1 MTLPTGTR
9 LGSFEVSSPL
19 GAGGM
24 GEVYLAKD
32 LRLGR
37 EVALKVL
44 PEELSKDPSRL
55 ARFEQEARSASA
67 LNHPNIVTIYEIGRE
82 GDTPYIAMELVDGKT
97 LRELSVGGPMP
108 TRKIL
113 AAAAQVAEGLAK
125 AHGAGIVHRDLKP
138 ENLMV
143 SKDGFVKILDFGL
156 AKLTEPE
163 SGGASAM
170 PTLAKAETHP
180 GTVLGTVGYM
190 SPEQASGQSVDFR
203 SDQFSL
209 GSILYELVTGE
220 KAFARKTAAETM
232 SAIIRDEPEPL
243 GKSRPQTP
251 LPLKWIVERCLAKD
265 PEERYASTRDLA
277 RDLVGVRDHVSEI
290 GSGGEALVAAP
301 GRPRLRRAAV
311 AAALVAVALAAGWI
325 AARALTKQSA
335 APSFHRLTFRTGQ
348 IANARFAPD
357 GKTVIYG
364 AKWEGD
370 PSPGDVCL
378 YQTRAESPESRLF
391 DYPDA
396 DILSVSREGEMALL
410 FGEGKGLS
418 TLSRVALAGGAPRPV
433 LEGARYAG
441 ADWAPNGRDLAVIRR
456 VNGKDRLEAPIGTVL
471 LESESLNTPRFSPA
485 GDRIAFFE
493 GPDGRISLSLVETAS
508 RKRRVLSE
516 GWVSGTGAPCW
527 APGGKEIWFT
537 ASRSASD
544 PEALYAV
551 SLSGSERLIARAP
564 GNLELDDISADGR
577 VLAAHHR
584 LLVVLMGRRR
594 GESSERNLSWF
605 DFSTPTDLSADGKTL
620 VFTESGEGGG
630 QQQAVYIRGT
640 DGSPAV
646 RLGEGTSGSLSPD
659 GKWVIARVSGGPGSP
674 PRLILLPT
682 GAGEPKTVRT
692 DGLDFAGTGNWLPDG
707 RRLLLGGAEKGRPAR
722 VFIVEIEGGGR
733 RPVTP
738 EGISSFIPMS
748 TSFYFPFSGNPVSPD
763 GARFLATDAKGT
775 RFVGFTDGTV
785 PRRLAELQPREN
797 LVQWSAD
804 GRSLI
809 VRAAGLPIKLAL
821 LDTQTGER
829 RPWKEIVPGG
839 SPTRDLR
846 LFLMSR
852 DGETYVYQTFGAL
865 SDLYLIDGLK

>member
-97 LRELSVGGPMP
+97 LRELSASGPMT

-190 SPEQASGQSVDFR
+190 SPEQASGQNVDFR

-251 LPLKWIVERCLAKD
+251 LPLRWIVERCLAKD

-301 GRPRLRRAAV
+301 GRPRLLRAAV
-311 AAALVAVALAAGWI
+311 PAAFVAAALAAGWI
-325 AARALTKQSA
+325 AARALTKRSA

-370 PSPGDVCL
+370 PTPDDVSL
-378 YQTRAESPESRLF
+378 YQTRAESPESRRF

-410 FGEGKGLS
+410 FGEAKGLS

-433 LEGARYAG
+433 LEGIAYAG
-441 ADWAPNGRDLAVIRR
+441 ADWAPNGRDLAVIRT

-471 LESESLNTPRFSPA
+471 LESEISLQAPRFSPA

-493 GPDGRISLSLVETAS
+493 GPAGKISLSLVETAS
-508 RKRRVLSE
+508 RRRRVLAE
-516 GWVSGTGAPCW
+516 GLVSAAGVPCW
-527 APGGKEIWFT
+527 TPGGKEIWFT
-537 ASRSASD
+537 ASRRGSD

-594 GESSERNLSWF
+594 GESSDRNLSWF
-605 DFSTPTDLSADGKTL
+605 DWSAPTDLSADGKTL
-620 VFTESGEGGG
+620 VFTEVGEGGG
-630 QQQAVYIRGT
+630 EQQAVYIRGT

-659 GKWVIARVSGGPGSP
+659 GKWVTARVSGGPGSP
-674 PRLILLPT
+674 RRLILLPT
-682 GAGEPKTVRT
+682 GAGEPKTVPT
-692 DGLDFAGTGNWLPDG
+692 DGLDFSGAGNWLPDG

-722 VFIVEIEGGGR
+722 VFVVEVEGGRR

-738 EGISSFIPMS
+738 EGIS
-748 TSFYFPFSGNPVSPD
+748 PFLGNPVSPD
-763 GARFLATDAKGT
+763 GARFLATDVKGT
-775 RFVGFTDGTV
+775 RFVGSTDGTV

-804 GRSLI
+804 GRWLI
-809 VRAAGLPIKLAL
+809 VRAAGVPIKLAL

-829 RPWKEIVPGG
+829 RPWKEILPGG
-839 SPTRDLR
+839 SPTRALR
-846 LFLMSR
+846 IFLMSR

>member
-97 LRELSVGGPMP
+97 LRELSAGGPMT

-251 LPLKWIVERCLAKD
+251 LPLRWIVERCLAKD

-277 RDLVGVRDHVSEI
+277 RDLAGVRDHVSEI

-301 GRPRLRRAAV
+301 GRPRRLRAAV
-311 AAALVAVALAAGWI
+311 PAVLVAAALAAGWI
-325 AARALTKQSA
+325 AARVLTKQSA
-335 APSFHRLTFRTGQ
+335 APSFHRLTFRTGT

-357 GKTVIYG
+357 GRTVIYG

-370 PSPGDVCL
+370 STPHDISL
-378 YQTRAESPESRLF
+378 YQTRAESPESRRF

-396 DILSVSREGEMALL
+396 DILSVSRDGEMALL
-410 FGEGKGLS
+410 FGEGKAVS
-418 TLSRVALAGGAPRPV
+418 TLSRVALAGGASRPV

-456 VNGKDRLEAPIGTVL
+456 VAGKDRLEAPIGTVL
-471 LESESLNTPRFSPA
+471 LESETSLRSPRFSPA
-485 GDRIAFFE
+485 GDWIALFE
-493 GPDGRISLSLVETAS
+493 GPDTRISVSLVETAS
-508 RKRRVLSE
+508 RRRRVLSD
-516 GWVSGTGAPCW
+516 GWWSASGVPCW

-537 ASRSASD
+537 ASRSGTD
-544 PEALYAV
+544 PEALYAM
-551 SLSGSERLIARAP
+551 SLSGRERLITRAP
-564 GNLELDDISADGR
+564 GNLELDDISAEGR

-584 LLVVLMGRRR
+584 LLVVLMGRTR
-594 GESSERNLSWF
+594 GESSDRNLSWF
-605 DFSTPTDLSADGKTL
+605 DWSNPTDLSADGKTL
-620 VFTESGEGGG
+620 VFTEAGEGGG
-630 QQQAVYIRGT
+630 QQQAVYIRDT

-659 GKWVIARVSGGPGSP
+659 GKWVTARVNGGPGSP

-682 GAGEPKTVRT
+682 GAGDPKTVPT
-692 DGLDFAGTGNWLPDG
+692 DGLDFDGAGNWLPDG
-707 RRLLLGGAEKGRPAR
+707 RRLVLGGAEKGRPAR
-722 VFIVEIEGGGR
+722 VFVVEIEGGGR

-738 EGISSFIPMS
+738 EGISSFR
-748 TSFYFPFSGNPVSPD
+748 FPYPGNPVSPD
-763 GARFLATDAKGT
+763 GARFLATDANGI
-775 RFVGFTDGTV
+775 RFVGFTDGAV
-785 PRRLAELQPREN
+785 PRRLAELPPREN

-804 GRSLI
+804 GRSVI
-809 VRAAGLPIKLAL
+809 VRAAGVPIKLAL
-821 LDTQTGER
+821 FDTLTGER
-829 RPWKEIVPGG
+829 RPWKEILPGS
-839 SPTRDLR
+839 SPTLGLR

>member
-37 EVALKVL
+37 DVALKVL

-82 GDTPYIAMELVDGKT
+82 GDTPYIAMEVVDGKT
-97 LRELSVGGPMP
+97 LRELSAAGPMT

-163 SGGASAM
+163 RGGASAM

-232 SAIIRDEPEPL
+232 SAIIQDEPEPL
-243 GKSRPQTP
+243 GKNRPQTP

-277 RDLVGVRDHVSEI
+277 RDLVGVRDHISEI
-290 GSGGEALVAAP
+290 SSGGEALVAAP
-301 GRPRLRRAAV
+301 GRTRRLRAAV
-311 AAALVAVALAAGWI
+311 PAALVAAALAAGWI
-325 AARALTKQSA
+325 AARALTKQAA
-335 APSFHRLTFRTGQ
+335 APSFHRLTFRRGT

-357 GKTVIYG
+357 GKTVLYG

-370 PSPGDVCL
+370 SSPADVSL
-378 YQTRAESPESRLF
+378 YQTRAESPESRRF

-396 DILSVSREGEMALL
+396 DILSVSRDGEMALL
-410 FGEGKGLS
+410 FGEGKAVS

-441 ADWAPNGRDLAVIRR
+441 ADWTPNGRDLAVIRR
-456 VNGKDRLEAPIGTVL
+456 VAGKDRLEAPIGTVL
-471 LESESLNTPRFSPA
+471 LESERPLRSPRFSPT
-485 GDRIAFFE
+485 GDRIALFE
-493 GPDGRISLSLVETAS
+493 GPDGRISVSLVETA
-508 RKRRVLSE
+508 RRRRRVLSE
-516 GWVSGTGAPCW
+516 GWRSASGAPCW
-527 APGGKEIWFT
+527 TPGGKEIWFT
-537 ASRSASD
+537 ASRSGSD

-551 SLSGSERLIARAP
+551 SLSGRERLIARAP
-564 GNLELDDISADGR
+564 GNIELDDISADGR

-584 LLVVLMGRRR
+584 LLVVVMGRRR
-594 GESSERNLSWF
+594 GESSQRDLSWF
-605 DFSTPTDLSADGKTL
+605 DWSNPTDLSADGETL

-630 QQQAVYIRGT
+630 ERQAVYIRGT

-659 GKWVIARVSGGPGSP
+659 GKWVTARDRGGPGSP

-682 GAGEPKTVRT
+682 GAGDPKTVPT
-692 DGLDFAGTGNWLPDG
+692 DGLDFAGAGNWLPDG

-722 VFIVEIEGGGR
+722 VFVVEVEGGRR

-738 EGISSFIPMS
+738 EGISSFR
-748 TSFYFPFSGNPVSPD
+748 FPFFGNPVSPD

-775 RFVGFTDGTV
+775 RFVGLTDGTV

-809 VRAAGLPIKLAL
+809 VRAAGVPIKLAL

-829 RPWKEIVPGG
+829 RPWKEILTGG
-839 SPTRDLR
+839 SSIRELR